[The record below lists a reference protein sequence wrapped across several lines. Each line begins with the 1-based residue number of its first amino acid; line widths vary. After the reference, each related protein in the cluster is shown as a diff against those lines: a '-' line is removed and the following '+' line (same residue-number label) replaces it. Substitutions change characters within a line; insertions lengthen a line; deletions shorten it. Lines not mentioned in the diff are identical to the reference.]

1 MPGTAGAPAGGGR
14 GATTRAWR
22 TTGRRPR
29 RPPGCNCITT
39 RSSVPADAA
48 AMPEVAGAGGAGRAV
63 APQQAAAARMPQ
75 ALAPGCGVQIDF
87 GRASRDTVMRRRLSC
102 NIANPPRQLPV
113 ASAHHQGGVMPIALK
128 PLVVAGLAGA
138 LALPGLAAANPD
150 LEALIANPNNWAMQ
164 AGDMYNQRY
173 SKLKQIDT
181 KNVGK
186 MQVAWMFSTG
196 VLRGHEGS
204 PLVINDTMYIHTPF
218 PNKVFA
224 VDLDTQ
230 KIKWRYEPKQDAA
243 VIPQMCCDTVYRGL
257 AYAQN
262 KIFLQQA
269 DSTLVALDATTGK
282 VLWSVKNGDPKLG
295 AVNTNAPHVFKDKV
309 ITGISGG
316 EWGVRGYLTAYDIN
330 TGKQVWRA
338 YSVGPDAEMLIDPD
352 KTVTWTNGE
361 LKPVGKDS
369 SLSTWRGAQ
378 WKTGGGTTWGWYSY
392 DKALNLLFYGTGNP
406 STWNPAQR
414 PGDNR
419 WSMTI
424 MARDVDTGMAK
435 WVYQMTPYDEWDFD
449 GINEMIL
456 ADINVKGKPTK
467 ALVHFDRNGFAY
479 TLDRTTG
486 ALLVAEKYD
495 PSVNWAT
502 NVDMKTGRPQ
512 VVKRY
517 STAQN
522 GPDVDTKGVCPAALG
537 SKDQQPAAFNPN
549 NGLFYVPTNH
559 VCMNYEPFKVDYV
572 AGQPYVGATLS
583 MFPAPGGTNMGN
595 FIVWDASA
603 GKVVQSKSEKFSV
616 WSGALITAGGLACF
630 GTLEGYLKCVDANDI
645 NKELYKFK
653 TPSGIIG
660 NVFTYEHKGKQYI
673 GVFSGIGG
681 WAGIGMAAGLEKDQD
696 GLGAVGGYKELRDYT
711 ELGGSLTVFALPD

>member
-1 MPGTAGAPAGGGR
+1 
-14 GATTRAWR
+14 
-22 TTGRRPR
+22 
-29 RPPGCNCITT
+29 
-39 RSSVPADAA
+39 
-48 AMPEVAGAGGAGRAV
+48 
-63 APQQAAAARMPQ
+63 
-75 ALAPGCGVQIDF
+75 
-87 GRASRDTVMRRRLSC
+87 
-102 NIANPPRQLPV
+102 
-113 ASAHHQGGVMPIALK
+113 MPIAIK
-128 PLVVAGLAGA
+128 PLLVAGLASA
-138 LALPGLAAANPD
+138 LLLPGLAAANPD

-173 SKLKQIDT
+173 SALHQIDA

-186 MQVAWMFSTG
+186 MQVAWLFSTG

-204 PLVINDTMYIHTPF
+204 PLVIGDTMYIHTPF

-224 VDLDTQ
+224 LDLDTQ

-269 DSTLVALDATTGK
+269 DSTLLALDAATGK

-316 EWGVRGYLTAYDIN
+316 EWGVRGFLAAYDIN
-330 TGKQVWRA
+330 TGKLVWKA

-352 KTVTWTNGE
+352 KTMTWTDGA
-361 LKPVGKDS
+361 LKPVGKNS
-369 SLSTWRGAQ
+369 SLKTWQGDQ

-392 DKALNLLFYGTGNP
+392 DKALNLLYYGTGNP
-406 STWNPAQR
+406 STWNPSQR

-435 WVYQMTPYDEWDFD
+435 WVFQMTPFDQWDFD

-467 ALVHFDRNGFAY
+467 ALVHFDRNGFGY
-479 TLDRTTG
+479 TLDRTNG
-486 ALLVAEKYD
+486 ALLVAEKFD
-495 PSVNWAT
+495 PAVNWAT
-502 NVDMKTGRPQ
+502 HVDMKTGRPE
-512 VVKRY
+512 VVKKY
-517 STAQN
+517 STAAN
-522 GPDVDTKGVCPAALG
+522 GPDVDTKGICPAALG
-537 SKDQQPAAFNPN
+537 SKDEQPAAFDPN
-549 NGLFYVPTNH
+549 NHLFYVPTNH

-595 FIVWDASA
+595 FIAWDAST
-603 GKVVQSKSEKFSV
+603 GKIVQSKAEKFSV
-616 WSGALITAGGLACF
+616 WSGVLVTAGGIACY
-630 GTLEGYLKCVDANDI
+630 GTLEGYLKCVDTNDI
-645 NKELYKFK
+645 NKELFKFK

-711 ELGGSLTVFALPD
+711 ELGGSLTVFALPN